1 MVVYHYDKALMSSVY
16 TANNKTIAKN
26 TIYLYLR
33 MIVSLAISLYTSRAF
48 LDALG
53 IDDYGIYNVVG
64 GFVALLNVITSSL
77 IQGAQRFIT
86 FELGKGDAQK
96 LHRTFATFSTLFF
109 LMAIVIFVIGTLLGA
124 PLISRFLVIP
134 EGRIDAAIFVFYCS
148 LGAFAIN
155 LIAIPY
161 NACVIA
167 HEKMKFYALVSIS
180 ESLGKLLIVY
190 ALYVTSFDRLK
201 VYALLIVALGLVIR
215 LAYGI
220 YCSKHFPE
228 TKTRFF
234 LDKTILKEVTTFSL
248 WMALGGIA
256 VTAKEQGV
264 NVVINLFCGVAIN
277 AARGVSM
284 QVSSILGQF
293 ASSIAFAITPQITK
307 SYAEGNFQR
316 SVNLTFL
323 LTKVQGVM
331 LFLIAIP
338 LYFEIDFLLALWLK
352 CVPYYANVFA
362 QWALIVTFLSTI
374 RNTYGP
380 LYLAT
385 GDVKTLQWTISLI
398 YVLILPFSYVALK
411 LGYEPVSTMQIT
423 AIIEVI
429 TWLASF
435 YYMKYKFKFPLGQY
449 IIKIMLRLIS
459 VFTITVVIL
468 ILLQKLMVESSFL
481 RLLIITA
488 ISTFVILIL
497 SYMLLLSN
505 SERVMVN
512 DFINKKLY
520 KK

>member
-1 MVVYHYDKALMSSVY
+1 MVLYHHDKTVMSSVY
-16 TANNKTIAKN
+16 TTNNQTIAKN

-33 MIVSLAISLYTSRAF
+33 MIVYLVISLYTSRAF

-109 LMAIVIFVIGTLLGA
+109 LMAIVIFVIGMLFGA

-134 EGRIDAAIFVFYCS
+134 EGRIDAAMFVFYCS

-155 LIAIPY
+155 LISIPY

-215 LAYGI
+215 LTYGI
-220 YCSKHFPE
+220 YCSKQFPE
-228 TKTRFF
+228 TKTKFF
-234 LDKTILKEVTTFSL
+234 LDKIILKEVTTFSL
-248 WMALGGIA
+248 WMALGGVV

-293 ASSIAFAITPQITK
+293 ASNIAFAITPQITK

-323 LTKVQGVM
+323 LTKVQGIM

-352 CVPYYANVFA
+352 NVPYYTNVFA
-362 QWALIVTFLSTI
+362 KWALIVTFLSTM

-385 GDVKTLQWTISLI
+385 GDVKTLQWSTSLI
-398 YVLILPFSYVALK
+398 YVLILPLSYVALK

-429 TWLASF
+429 SWLVSY

-449 IIKIMLRLIS
+449 IMQVILRLIS
-459 VFTITVVIL
+459 VFVTTVVML
-468 ILLQKLMVESSFL
+468 ILVQSLMIENSFL
-481 RLLIITA
+481 RLLIIATV
-488 ISTFVILIL
+488 STLVILIL
-497 SYMLLLSN
+497 SYLILLSQP
-505 SERVMVN
+505 ERVMVN
-512 DFINKKLY
+512 GFINRKLY